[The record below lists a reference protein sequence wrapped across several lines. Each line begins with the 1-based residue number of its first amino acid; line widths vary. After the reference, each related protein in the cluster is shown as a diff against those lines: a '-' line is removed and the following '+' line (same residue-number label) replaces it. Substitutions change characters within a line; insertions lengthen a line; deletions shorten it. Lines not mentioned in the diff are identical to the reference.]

1 MCQVVGI
8 QMDEF
13 RMNELPPWAQN
24 NLQRDTYVS
33 INFNPPLLSFIGIP
47 WASNVHKI
55 LPSANVTNTLLI
67 LINNVYKVST
77 H

>member
-8 QMDEF
+8 QMDGF
-13 RMNELPPWAQN
+13 QMKKLPPWAQN

-33 INFNPPLLSFIGIP
+33 INFDPPFLSFIGIP
-47 WASNVHKI
+47 WASEAHKI
-55 LPSANVTNTLLI
+55 LPSTNVTNTLLI
-67 LINNVYKVST
+67 LINNVYKLST